1 MFLTVS
7 SLWGSVTAFP
17 LSSLFRAFM
26 VSGSWMQ
33 LGAVSQVSSCKI
45 WQLTLCV
52 HSSRTYPSCVSHIR
66 ILSNLYLLTI
76 LPALVWQL
84 SCLQSALNADV
95 NVRDEKEEKNI
106 LSARKRRPGLFL
118 VFMPRFLMSRELIL
132 GSLYLADCTLCGHF
146 HEQRVIY
153 IYISNSLKE
162 YQSRAV
168 GSPLSY
174 VCGYTKCKAIESSVL
189 CVLCW

>member
-52 HSSRTYPSCVSHIR
+52 RSSRTYPSCVSHIR

-76 LPALVWQL
+76 LPAL
-84 SCLQSALNADV
+84 
-95 NVRDEKEEKNI
+95 I
-106 LSARKRRPGLFL
+106 
-118 VFMPRFLMSRELIL
+118 
-132 GSLYLADCTLCGHF
+132 
-146 HEQRVIY
+146 
-153 IYISNSLKE
+153 
-162 YQSRAV
+162 
-168 GSPLSY
+168 
-174 VCGYTKCKAIESSVL
+174 
-189 CVLCW
+189 